1 MIWCLALMCFSV
13 VVAIDLATVQSK
25 LFTCTEFEI
34 RKRDNVDNVL
44 ANVYQCMWD
53 THLFRITQTKLDEY
67 LQLPAEEYRAKLYDY
82 EELRHVATEYESN
95 SKRELRNIQ
104 RDIVA
109 VRMNLK
115 YLIGESHLPPLT
127 HLSDETNLRNVDEY
141 LRQNAQYVAFVK
153 AIPIRSYTN
162 RLGNITFYSD
172 KLTQAL
178 DERDIKRE
186 ALQAAVARFRND
198 ILSNYSSYIV
208 Q

>member
-1 MIWCLALMCFSV
+1 MLWFLSLMWFSV
-13 VVAIDLATVQSK
+13 VGALDLATVQSK

-34 RKRDNVDNVL
+34 LKRDNVDNVL
-44 ANVYQCMWD
+44 TNVYQCMWD
-53 THLFRITQTKLDEY
+53 THLFRITQATVDEHLRRPVEEYKAKLD
-67 LQLPAEEYRAKLYDY
+67 AY
-82 EELRHVATEYESN
+82 EELQHIAATYEAN

-141 LRQNAQYVAFVK
+141 LKQNAQYVAFVK
-153 AIPIRSYTN
+153 AIPIGTYRN

-172 KLTQAL
+172 RLEHAL
-178 DERDIKRE
+178 VERDIKRE
-186 ALQAAVARFRND
+186 AMQTAVAHFRNE
-198 ILSNYSSYIV
+198 IVSHYASYIV